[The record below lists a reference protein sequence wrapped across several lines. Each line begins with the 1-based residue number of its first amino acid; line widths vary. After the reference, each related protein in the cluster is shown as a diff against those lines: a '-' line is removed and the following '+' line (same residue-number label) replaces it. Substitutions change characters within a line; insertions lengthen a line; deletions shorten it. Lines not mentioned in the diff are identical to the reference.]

1 MRSLWSDEEAAAC
14 GEDMV
19 ALRAYTSRLLGAD
32 PSLVLHGGGNTSVK
46 VTEPDF
52 FGRSTDVLY
61 VKGSGWDLATIEPA
75 GFSPVRL
82 DVLLQMARMDALS
95 DTDLVRE
102 QRVALLN
109 PSAPNP
115 SIEAVVHGLIPSA
128 WVDHTHADAVV
139 AMSHLPDGEAR
150 LRELYGDRVL
160 ILPYEM
166 PGFVL
171 AKQMQ
176 AATSGLDWSA
186 IDGIILLRHGVFTFA
201 DDARTSYERMIRIVD
216 RAESALSDLGA
227 WDALAEA
234 TSEVDLD
241 ARRLASLRRAVSHR
255 AGKPM
260 ITKLDSSRRARG
272 FADLP
277 DVAGL
282 INRGPITPDHV
293 IRTKRTGVYIGPDI
307 RTSLDDYQA
316 AYEAYFEAHAGE
328 DLRMLDPAP
337 RWGVLPGQG
346 VVAFGESCARAG
358 QIADI
363 ARHTCRAIQWAEAAG
378 GWSPLDPGSIFDV
391 EYWEL
396 EQAKLRKGGARKPLA
411 GKVAL
416 VTGGAGGIG
425 AEIADAL
432 RADGAAVMVLDISPS
447 VVERYAT
454 ADAVGRVCDVT
465 NSDQLQAAVEACVG
479 EFGGLDILVTNAG
492 SFPPS
497 RTIEETED
505 EVWTQ
510 VMDLNLTSHQKTL
523 RAATPFLKLGI
534 DPAVIV
540 VGSKNVPAPGP
551 GVSAYS
557 AAKAGL
563 TQLARVAALELA
575 RDGVRVNVIHPDKV
589 FDTNLW
595 DADKIAARA
604 AHYGLT
610 VDEYKRLNLL
620 QVEVRASQVGAL
632 AAAMAGP
639 LFAST
644 TGAQVPIDGGNDRVI

>member
-1 MRSLWSDEEAAAC
+1 MQSLWSDAEASAC
-14 GEDMV
+14 GTNTV
-19 ALRAYTSRLLGAD
+19 ALRAYTSRLLGAE

-52 FGRSTDVLY
+52 FGNPTDVLY

-82 DVLLQMARMDALS
+82 DVLLRMAEMDTLS

-139 AMSHLPDGEAR
+139 AMSHLPDGEER
-150 LRELYGDRVL
+150 LRALYGDRVL

-176 AATSGLDWSA
+176 AATRDLDWSS
-186 IDGIILLRHGVFTFA
+186 IEGIILLRHGVFTFA
-201 DDARTSYERMIRIVD
+201 EDAKTSYERMITIVD
-216 RAESALSDLGA
+216 EAEA
-227 WDALAEA
+227 ALAELGALDAIA
-234 TSEVDLD
+234 TSSDPVTLD
-241 ARRLASLRRAVSHR
+241 ATRLAALRRSVSRR
-255 AGKPM
+255 AGKAM
-260 ITKLDSSRRARG
+260 ITRLDTSAEARG
-272 FADLP
+272 FANLPLVEDL
-277 DVAGL
+277 
-282 INRGPITPDHV
+282 ISRGPITPDHV
-293 IRTKRTGVYIGPDI
+293 IRTKRTGVTIGDDI
-307 RTSLDDYQA
+307 EGALDRYA
-316 AYEAYFEAHAGE
+316 EAYGTYFEAHGNE
-328 DLRMLDPAP
+328 DLKALDSAP
-337 RWGVLPGQG
+337 RWGVIPGQG

-378 GWSPLDPGSIFDV
+378 GWRPLDPGSIFDV

-432 RADGAAVMVLDISPS
+432 RGDGAAVMVLDISPS
-447 VVERYAT
+447 VEERYDA

-465 NSDQLQAAVEACVG
+465 DSEALDASIEACVA

-492 SFPPS
+492 NFPPS
-497 RTIEETED
+497 RTIEQTD
-505 EVWTQ
+505 DGIWSQ
-510 VMDLNLTSHQKTL
+510 VLDLNLTSHQKTL
-523 RAATPFLKLGI
+523 RAATPFLKLGL
-534 DPAVIV
+534 DPTVIV

-557 AAKAGL
+557 AAKAGV

-595 DADKIAARA
+595 DEDKISARA

-644 TGAQVPIDGGNDRVI
+644 TGAQIPIDGGNDRVI

>member
-1 MRSLWSDEEAAAC
+1 MLSLWSDAQAAAF
-14 GEDMV
+14 GDNPV
-19 ALRAYTSRLLGAD
+19 ALRAYSSRLLGAD

-82 DVLLQMARMDALS
+82 DVLLRMAQMETLS

-139 AMSHLPDGEAR
+139 ALSHLPDGEER
-150 LRELYGDRVL
+150 LRSLYGERVL

-176 AATSGLDWSA
+176 AATQDLDWSS

-201 DDARTSYERMIRIVD
+201 EDAKTSYERMIEIVD
-216 RAESALSDLGA
+216 RAESALAELGA
-227 WDALAEA
+227 LDAIAVD
-234 TSEVDLD
+234 TSESSFD
-241 ARRLASLRRAVSHR
+241 ARRLASIRKEVSQR
-255 AGKPM
+255 SGKPM
-260 ITKLDSSRRARG
+260 ITKLDTSVEARG
-272 FADLP
+272 FANLTN
-277 DVAGL
+277 VAEL
-282 INRGPITPDHV
+282 IGRGPITPDHV
-293 IRTKRTGVYIGPDI
+293 IRTKRTGAVIGEQI
-307 RTSLDDYQA
+307 TASLD
-316 AYEAYFEAHAGE
+316 AYADAYNAYFEAHGNEALE
-328 DLRMLDPAP
+328 ALDPAP
-337 RWGVLPGQG
+337 RWGVLPDQG
-346 VVAFGESCARAG
+346 VLAFGDSCSRAG

-378 GWSPLDPGSIFDV
+378 GWRPLDAGSIFDV

-396 EQAKLRKGGARKPLA
+396 EQAKLRRGGGGKPLT
-411 GKVAL
+411 GKIAL

-432 RADGAAVMVLDISPS
+432 RGDGAVVMVLDISPA
-447 VVERYAT
+447 VEERY
-454 ADAVGRVCDVT
+454 DAPDAIGRICDVT
-465 NSDQLQAAVEACVG
+465 NTGEIDDAIEACVAQ
-479 EFGGLDILVTNAG
+479 FGGLDILVTNAG
-492 SFPPS
+492 NFPPS

-505 EVWTQ
+505 ESWSQ
-510 VMDLNLTSHQKTL
+510 AIDLNLTSHQKAL

-540 VGSKNVPAPGP
+540 IGSKNVPAPGP

-575 RDGVRVNVIHPDKV
+575 RHGVRVNVIHPDKV

-595 DADKIAARA
+595 DGDKISARA

-610 VDEYKRLNLL
+610 VDEYRRLNLL
-620 QVEVRASQVGAL
+620 QVEVRAAQVGAL

-644 TGAQVPIDGGNDRVI
+644 TGAQIPIDGGNDRVI